1 MAAVIDAILRL
12 SDRFTPTLANVNN
25 RLREHQATQKRTADS
40 IRATGKAISGM
51 GSMFGGVSVALS
63 AAATAG
69 VSLQKNFAAGMR
81 KVNTLIDSNVVS
93 LQKLSDGIVDV
104 SKETGVAVT
113 ELAEAEY
120 QAISASVPVE
130 HVTEVLRVASKAAV
144 GGATTVTAAVD
155 GLTNAMNGFHI
166 PAERA
171 AQVSDAFF
179 TAVKLGKTSMEAL
192 SSSIGTVA
200 STAYNMGV
208 SLDEV
213 MAGFAAI
220 TKQGVDTATAATQM
234 GRLMDS
240 ITKPGKEALE
250 VAQKIGIDFSRA
262 GVQAAG
268 GLIPFITKIK
278 EATNGNQEMI
288 AALFNQSVA
297 RKGFQNLTSDVGDL
311 NNILQQTREAA
322 GASAEAFDKM
332 KNPMQ
337 IAQNNIAL
345 VGRELGKALM
355 PLLTRTAK
363 ITQMIV
369 DEWNKLSDST
379 KELIVNIGVG
389 IVSFTVLTGI
399 VGKGIVMFADL
410 YEATLALPGAFLKF
424 KDAITGGF
432 SALRSMGAFVGG
444 PFRGIFGSIGGILT
458 APFRVLGAT
467 ATTMFNVLQSGAPIS
482 TVLSAGFNRLRLSL
496 GLLNTG
502 SGTFIAQF
510 IARFA
515 ALRATIG
522 GHITG
527 IIGFITRIPASIRNI
542 PAAFTRIVGAARQ
555 LLNLRNIFTILVNG
569 FRVFSLALASNPVG
583 IALLAIGAAALI
595 VANNWDLF
603 KNVAEVVWNKIS
615 YIVGDV
621 IAGIK
626 ERFGSLAEHA
636 QQVFGRL
643 VEAWNTLTG
652 SSSESGELITAVVNT
667 LGSVFTAG
675 FAIIAS
681 AVEFAVKN
689 IFTIIDS
696 LLTVFDGV
704 ITFITGVFT
713 GNWSQAW
720 EGVKKIFTGVID
732 GIKGIFGNFID
743 FVSNALDRIS
753 GKAVNTGKEV
763 SAAQGM
769 AEIRGEGDTAHN
781 ALGTNFWRGGL
792 TWVHEQGPEII
803 DLPTGARVI
812 PHSKSL
818 MLEYGRGLSDGM
830 AMLPSASLPPIS
842 AYGNTIGGRVN
853 DRSTGRY
860 LGNVSDSDTGGEIPQ
875 GLTTREAG
883 GGEPQSKEAPIL
895 ERDELGNIVGANIP
909 EYNRITENDTED
921 VKAAKR
927 EAQDKAYAA
936 SIPQISPTRPA
947 EGAGL
952 PQSILQEGK
961 DAQEEKSPSR
971 AADGARKPVEV
982 FKATPERDELGNIVG
997 ANIPEYNR
1005 ITENDTEDVK
1015 AKKREVQEKAYLQ
1028 TAPMGGEQKKS
1039 GAAETANRLQTG
1051 EGNPQSN
1058 IQSGEKQKPAQTVTF
1073 NISIPKLADEIYV
1086 REKTDIEDIAR
1097 QIVFQIRGIA
1107 GNRIQGAVR

>member
-1 MAAVIDAILRL
+1 MAAVIDAIIRL
-12 SDRFTPTLANVNN
+12 SDRFTPTLTNVNN
-25 RLREHQATQKRTADS
+25 RLQEHQNTQRRVADS

-51 GSMFGGVSVALS
+51 GSMFGGISVALS

-69 VSLQKNFAAGMR
+69 VSLQKNFAAGMK

-208 SLDEV
+208 GLDEV

-234 GRLMDS
+234 GRLMDA

-250 VAQKIGIDFSRA
+250 VAEQIGIDFSRA
-262 GVQAAG
+262 GMQAAG

-278 EATNGNQEMI
+278 EATKGNTELI
-288 AALFNQSVA
+288 SVLFNQSVA
-297 RKGFQNLTSDVGDL
+297 RKGFQNLTSDVDDL

-363 ITQMIV
+363 ITQMAV

-379 KELIVNIGVG
+379 KEMIVNIGVG

-399 VGKGIVMFADL
+399 VGKGVVMFADL

-424 KDAITGGF
+424 KNAITGGF
-432 SALRSMGAFVGG
+432 SALRSMGAFIGG
-444 PFRGIFGSIGGILT
+444 PFRGIFSGIGGALT
-458 APFRVLGAT
+458 APFRAFGAT
-467 ATTMFNVLQSGAPIS
+467 ATTMFNVLRSGAPAS
-482 TVLSAGFNRLRLSL
+482 TVLMAGFNRLRLSL

-502 SGTFIAQF
+502 SGTFIAQLA
-510 IARFA
+510 ARFA
-515 ALRATIG
+515 ALRATVG

-527 IIGFITRIPASIRNI
+527 IINFITRIPTAIRNI
-542 PAAFTRIVGAARQ
+542 PATFTRIVSAARQ
-555 LLNLRNIFTILVNG
+555 LMNLRNIFTILVNG

-595 VANNWDLF
+595 VANNWELF
-603 KNVAEVVWNKIS
+603 KGVAETVWNKIQ

-621 IAGIK
+621 INGIK
-626 ERFGSLAEHA
+626 QNFSGLIEHA
-636 QQVFGRL
+636 QQVFNRL
-643 VEAWNTLTG
+643 VEAWNLLTG
-652 SSSESGELITAVVNT
+652 SSEESGAVLTAIVNT

-675 FAIIAS
+675 FAIVAS
-681 AVEFAVKN
+681 AVEFAINN
-689 IFTIIDS
+689 IFTVLNS

-704 ITFITGVFT
+704 IQFITGVFT
-713 GNWSQAW
+713 GNWSMAW
-720 EGVKKIFTGVID
+720 EGIKKIFTGVID

-743 FVSNALDRIS
+743 FVSNALDRIT
-753 GKAVNTGKEV
+753 GKAANAGKEV
-763 SAAQGM
+763 STAQAM
-769 AEIRGEGDTAHN
+769 AEIRGEKKPEKN
-781 ALGTNFWRGGL
+781 ALGTSFWRGGL

-803 DLPTGARVI
+803 DLPTGTRII

-818 MLEYGRGLSDGM
+818 MQEYRRGLSDGLSM
-830 AMLPSASLPPIS
+830 APSAFLSPGIAP
-842 AYGNTIGGRVN
+842 
-853 DRSTGRY
+853 
-860 LGNVSDSDTGGEIPQ
+860 GNVSNSDTAGATPQ
-875 GLTTREAG
+875 
-883 GGEPQSKEAPIL
+883 
-895 ERDELGNIVGANIP
+895 RDELGNITGANIP
-909 EYNRITENDTED
+909 EYNRITPDDTEE
-921 VKAAKR
+921 VKAAK
-927 EAQDKAYAA
+927 QKA
-936 SIPQISPTRPA
+936 
-947 EGAGL
+947 
-952 PQSILQEGK
+952 
-961 DAQEEKSPSR
+961 
-971 AADGARKPVEV
+971 
-982 FKATPERDELGNIVG
+982 
-997 ANIPEYNR
+997 
-1005 ITENDTEDVK
+1005 
-1015 AKKREVQEKAYLQ
+1015 QEKAYMQ
-1028 TAPMGGEQKKS
+1028 TAPMGEQEKP
-1039 GAAETANRLQTG
+1039 GAAETAKRAPAGT
-1051 EGNPQSN
+1051 GNPQSN
-1058 IQSGEKQKPAQTVTF
+1058 IKGGEQPKPAQSITF
-1073 NISIPKLADEIYV
+1073 NINIPKLADALYV
-1086 REKTDIEDIAR
+1086 REKADIEDITR
-1097 QIVFQIRGIA
+1097 QLVFQIRGMAI
-1107 GNRIQGAVR
+1107 NRIQGAVR

>member
-51 GSMFGGVSVALS
+51 GSMFGGMSIALS

-93 LQKLSDGIVDV
+93 LQKLSDGIVNV

-250 VAQKIGIDFSRA
+250 VAQKIGIEFSRA

-363 ITQMIV
+363 ITQMMV

-410 YEATLALPGAFLKF
+410 YETILALPGTFLKF

-458 APFRVLGAT
+458 APFRVFGAT

-542 PAAFTRIVGAARQ
+542 PAAFTRLVGAARQ

-569 FRVFSLALASNPVG
+569 FRAFSLALASNPVG

-696 LLTVFDGV
+696 LLTVFDGI

-720 EGVKKIFTGVID
+720 EGVKTIFTGVID

-743 FVSNALDRIS
+743 YVSNALAR
-753 GKAVNTGKEV
+753 
-763 SAAQGM
+763 
-769 AEIRGEGDTAHN
+769 IRGEAANTGNEVKDAQSNAGGGEPPGKN

-875 GLTTREAG
+875 GLTTRAAG
-883 GGEPQSKEAPIL
+883 GGEPQSKEAPIP
-895 ERDELGNIVGANIP
+895 ERDELGNILSANIP
-909 EYNRITENDTED
+909 EHNRITENDTED
-921 VKAAKR
+921 IKAAKR

-952 PQSILQEGK
+952 PQSILQGEK
-961 DAQEEKSPSR
+961 DGGAQKSPSR
-971 AADGARKPVEV
+971 AADGARKPIEV
-982 FKATPERDELGNIVG
+982 FTATPERDELGNILG
-997 ANIPEYNR
+997 ANIPEHNR
-1005 ITENDTEDVK
+1005 ITPEDSLPVRA
-1015 AKKREVQEKAYLQ
+1015 AKEAAQEKAYLQ
-1028 TAPMGGEQKKS
+1028 TAPMGGTQ
-1039 GAAETANRLQTG
+1039 ETEAYHMQTG
-1051 EGNPQSN
+1051 EGNPRSN
-1058 IQSGEKQKPAQTVTF
+1058 IKSGEKQKPGQAVTF
-1073 NISIPKLADEIYV
+1073 NINIPKLADEIYV